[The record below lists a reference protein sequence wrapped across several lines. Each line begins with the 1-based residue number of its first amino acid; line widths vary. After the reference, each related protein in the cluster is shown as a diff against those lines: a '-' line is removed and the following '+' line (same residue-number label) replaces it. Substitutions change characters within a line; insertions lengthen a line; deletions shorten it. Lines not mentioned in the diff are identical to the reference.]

1 MRLLTRL
8 AAMFDGEGRGESG
21 LGGHVATGAGPIHY
35 LADGPR
41 KGAPVVLLHGASGNL
56 RDWTLSI
63 QPHLAREV
71 PTIALDRPGFGHSRP
86 ARGPVWLLDAQARAL
101 RAAVQALGH
110 RRYFLC
116 GHSYGGALA
125 LDWALRY
132 PDEVLG
138 VCTIGGVAM
147 DWGGALS
154 GHYRLGGLPLVGL
167 AVARLAP
174 LLGSDRRI
182 AVGLER
188 LFAPQPVP
196 RGYAQLVGAE
206 LALRPSTF
214 RINARAMHALHAQ
227 VVANQPAYG
236 RILCPVE
243 IVHGEA
249 DTTVPASVH
258 AEPLSQALPD
268 VRLTL
273 LPGVGHMPHHAAPG
287 EVLAALRRL
296 RQRAG
301 ATRPMA
307 DDLSAC

>member
-8 AAMFDGEGRGESG
+8 AAMLDGEGRGESG
-21 LGGHVATGAGPIHY
+21 LGGHVATAAGPIHY
-35 LADGPR
+35 LADGPG
-41 KGAPVVLLHGASGNL
+41 KGIPVVLLHGASGNL

-63 QPHLAREV
+63 LPRLAREV
-71 PTIALDRPGFGHSRP
+71 PTLALDRPGFGHSRP
-86 ARGPVWLLDAQARAL
+86 ARGPVWLFETQARAL

-110 RRYFLC
+110 RRYLLC

-125 LDWALRY
+125 LDWALRF

-154 GHYRLGGLPLVGL
+154 GHYRLSRLPILGP

-174 LLGSDRRI
+174 LLGSERRV
-182 AVGLER
+182 AAALEE

-196 RGYAQLVGAE
+196 RGYAELVGAE

-214 RINARAMHALHAQ
+214 RINARAMAALHAQ

-249 DTTVPASVH
+249 DTVVPAEVH
-258 AEPLSQALPD
+258 AVPLSRVLPD

-273 LPGVGHMPHHAAPG
+273 LPGIGHMPQHAAPD

-296 RQRAG
+296 RQRTGVAAPVTG
-301 ATRPMA
+301 GLAAR
-307 DDLSAC
+307 

>member
-21 LGGHVATGAGPIHY
+21 LGGHIATAAGPVHY

-41 KGAPVVLLHGASGNL
+41 KGAPVVLLHGAGGNL

-63 QPHLAREV
+63 LPHLAREV

-86 ARGPVWLLDAQARAL
+86 ARGPVWLLEHQGRAL

-125 LDWALRY
+125 LDWALRF
-132 PDEVLG
+132 PGEVLG
-138 VCTIGGVAM
+138 VCTLGGVAM

-154 GHYRLGGLPLVGL
+154 GRYRLSGLPVLRS

-174 LLGSDRRI
+174 LIGSERRI
-182 AVGLER
+182 ALALGE

-196 RGYAQLVGAE
+196 RGYRELVGAE

-227 VVANQPAYG
+227 VVQNQPAYG

-249 DTTVPASVH
+249 DTTVPAHIH
-258 AEPLSQALPD
+258 AEPLSHALPD

-273 LPGVGHMPHHAAPG
+273 LPGVGHMPHHAAPR
-287 EVLAALRRL
+287 EVLEALRRL

-301 ATRPMA
+301 VMRPMA
-307 DDLSAC
+307 DDFSTR